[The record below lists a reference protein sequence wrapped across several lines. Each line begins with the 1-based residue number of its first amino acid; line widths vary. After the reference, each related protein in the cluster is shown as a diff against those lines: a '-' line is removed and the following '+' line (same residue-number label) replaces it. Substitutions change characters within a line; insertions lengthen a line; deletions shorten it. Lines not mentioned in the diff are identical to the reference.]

1 MTLLFRPLKLRR
13 EYRTVIVVIALS
25 KGNEKE
31 VMNSFS
37 IETIIRSCL
46 YRFIATIGVA
56 GVCFFTLVFAA
67 LCPAQDDKAPD
78 LEELFPRQSKYSTE
92 PFDDNIDFVP
102 TNYWG
107 HDPVAIVKSLSTTPF
122 STSGIRYDRDSPQ
135 YLEAVEY
142 RAGLLQNESLFGTV
156 KFGSRLAYVFPN
168 DSENSDT
175 SMESVSCEYNPSNR
189 VLTVRRSFR
198 NPSCVGVGFANP
210 NPLYKLAAGS
220 YPHEAVYFSL
230 FSREEQTYALA
241 LEFSQ
246 LRKKSQVQIDHWTII
261 DVSPQEYDRFKDSIR
276 VICAFSIG
284 AGGNRYIGFFKPALH
299 QIVTYKDLPFNLIC
313 AANPEFWLYDGKTGE
328 IIAKYTA
335 AETYNGKRVKMM
347 KTKVSLSRNKESFND
362 KTGSDEEVSVSTKTA
377 AQSWRDVLKTAE
389 DVRENWEKKTPSVI
403 IPDDCKTLEEA
414 LNKTKD
420 GDVIQ
425 IRKGA
430 TISLKEGRRTR
441 SESAE
446 VVIDHAVAIIGETGA
461 PRDVSLQ
468 IGGDESLKI
477 ESGGNVST
485 KGVSF
490 VSSKPAVGAAP
501 KPAVVVGNDAKATFR
516 DCVFSGAKVKES
528 VGVVVEGEFAEA
540 EFWKCEFR
548 SFEQD
553 ALRVDLS
560 AKAKVEYCQ
569 FLSGNRH
576 GISSFNSAK
585 VDVGKSRFDGNVTGF
600 QADGGG
606 GVVVTNS
613 FFSNNRSNWSVSP
626 GSRLA
631 CDTKEGNVIEK

>member
-1 MTLLFRPLKLRR
+1 
-13 EYRTVIVVIALS
+13 
-25 KGNEKE
+25 
-31 VMNSFS
+31 MNSFNM
-37 IETIIRSCL
+37 ETIKHNSFS
-46 YRFIATIGVA
+46 RFIARVGVA
-56 GVCFFTLVFAA
+56 GVCFFILAMVVPCFA
-67 LCPAQDDKAPD
+67 QGDKEFD
-78 LEELFPRQSKYSTE
+78 LRELFPRQSKYATE

-102 TNYWG
+102 SDYWG

-122 STSGIRYDRDSPQ
+122 STSGIKYDRDSPK
-135 YLEAVEY
+135 YLETVKY
-142 RAGLLQNESLFGTV
+142 RAKLLQNESLFGTV

-168 DSENSDT
+168 DSEISDT
-175 SMESVSCEYNPSNR
+175 SMESVSCEYNETTK
-189 VLTVRRSFR
+189 VMIVRRSFR

-210 NPLYKLAAGS
+210 HPQYKLAAGS
-220 YPHEAVYFSL
+220 YPYEAVYFSL
-230 FSREEQTYALA
+230 FWREEQTYALA

-246 LRKKSQVQIDHWTII
+246 TKKKSQVQIDHWTVI
-261 DVSPQEYDRFKDSIR
+261 DVSPAEYDRFKDSIR
-276 VICAFSIG
+276 VLCSFDIG
-284 AGGNRYIGFFKPALH
+284 AGGNRYIGFFKPVLQ
-299 QIVTYKDLPFNLIC
+299 QIVAYKDLPFNLIC
-313 AANPEFWLYDGKTGE
+313 AAEPEFWLYDGKTGE

-335 AETYNGKRVKMM
+335 AETYNGKRVKMI
-347 KTKVSLSRNKESFND
+347 KTRISLSRNKESFSNG
-362 KTGSDEEVSVSTKTA
+362 KTDSGEESSVSSKTA
-377 AQSWRDVLKTAE
+377 AQTWNDVLKTAE
-389 DVRENWEKKTPSVI
+389 DVRESWEKKTPSVI
-403 IPDDCKTLEEA
+403 VPDDCETLEEA

-425 IRKGA
+425 IRRGA
-430 TISLKEGRRTR
+430 TISLKRSRRTR
-441 SESAE
+441 RESAE
-446 VVIDHAVAIIGETGA
+446 VEIDHAVAIVGESGA
-461 PRDVSLQ
+461 PKDAAIQ
-468 IGGDESLKI
+468 IGGEESLKI
-477 ESGGNVST
+477 ESGGSVSF

-490 VSSKPAVGAAP
+490 TSSNPEVGAAP
-501 KPAVVVGNDAKATFR
+501 KPAVVVGNNSKASFR
-516 DCVFSGAKVKES
+516 DCVFSGAKAKES
-528 VGVVVEGEFAEA
+528 VGVAVEGEYAEA

-576 GISSFNSAK
+576 GISSFNLAK

>member
-1 MTLLFRPLKLRR
+1 
-13 EYRTVIVVIALS
+13 
-25 KGNEKE
+25 
-31 VMNSFS
+31 MNSFNM
-37 IETIIRSCL
+37 ETIKHNSFS
-46 YRFIATIGVA
+46 RFIARVGVA
-56 GVCFFTLVFAA
+56 GVCFFILAMVVPCFA
-67 LCPAQDDKAPD
+67 QGDKEFD
-78 LEELFPRQSKYSTE
+78 LRELFPRQSKYATE

-102 TNYWG
+102 SNYWG
-107 HDPVAIVKSLSTTPF
+107 HDPVAIVKSLSATPF
-122 STSGIRYDRDSPQ
+122 STSGIRYDRDSPK
-135 YLEAVEY
+135 YLETIEY
-142 RAGLLQNESLFGTV
+142 RADLLQNESLFGTV

-175 SMESVSCEYNPSNR
+175 SMESVSCEYNASTR
-189 VLTVRRSFR
+189 VMTVRRSLR
-198 NPSCVGVGFANP
+198 NPGWVGSRQRDTGRGDYELVVGT
-210 NPLYKLAAGS
+210 
-220 YPHEAVYFSL
+220 YPPETAYFSL
-230 FSREEQTYALA
+230 FLRDEKTFALA
-241 LEFSQ
+241 LEFPQ
-246 LRKKSQVQIDHWTII
+246 IKKKSQSQIDHWIVV
-261 DVSPQEYDRFKDSIR
+261 DVAPEEYENFKDSLR
-276 VICAFSIG
+276 LLCSYKIG
-284 AGGNRYIGFFKPALH
+284 AGGNTHVGFFNPIYRNYGLH
-299 QIVTYKDLPFNLIC
+299 KNSSYYLIC
-313 AANPEFWLYDGKTGE
+313 AAEPEFWLYDGKTGE

-347 KTKVSLSRNKESFND
+347 KARLSSSREK
-362 KTGSDEEVSVSTKTA
+362 GSSSGSAAGLSGEFPDSSETTA
-377 AQSWRDVLKTAE
+377 PSWNDVLKSAE
-389 DVRENWEKKTPSVI
+389 NVHESWEKKVPSVI
-403 IPDDCKTLEEA
+403 VPDDCKTLEEA

-425 IRKGA
+425 IRRGA
-430 TISLKEGRRTR
+430 TISLKRSRRTR
-441 SESAE
+441 RESAE
-446 VVIDHAVAIIGETGA
+446 VEIDHAVAIVGESGA
-461 PRDVSLQ
+461 PKDAAIQ
-468 IGGDESLKI
+468 IGGEESLKI
-477 ESGGNVST
+477 ESGGNVSF

-490 VSSKPAVGAAP
+490 TSSNPEVGAAP
-501 KPAVVVGNDAKATFR
+501 KPAVVVGNNAKATFR
-516 DCVFSGAKVKES
+516 DCVFSGAKSRES
-528 VGVVVEGEFAEA
+528 VGVAVEGEFAEA

-553 ALRVDLS
+553 GLRVDLS